1 MIVLIVYIV
10 IVFIMLFTLMYLKR
24 LRGKDSV
31 DDEVDMIGMSIL
43 WPLVI
48 PGFLVILFWE
58 MVVKVFNRIID
69 AIEEARKKKNDRKR
83 DL

>member
-1 MIVLIVYIV
+1 MIVLIVYLV

-24 LRGKDSV
+24 LRGADMV

-48 PGFLVILFWE
+48 PGYLVIFFWK
-58 MVVKVFNRIID
+58 MVIWVFNRIID
-69 AIEEARKKKNDRKR
+69 AVEEARKENDGKR

>member
-1 MIVLIVYIV
+1 MIVLIVYVV

-24 LRGKDSV
+24 LHKMDCWVG
-31 DDEVDMIGMSIL
+31 DEVDMVAMSML
-43 WPLVI
+43 WPLII

-58 MVVKVFNRIID
+58 MIVKVFNRIID
-69 AIEEARKKKNDRKR
+69 AVEEAREKNDRKR

>member
-1 MIVLIVYIV
+1 MIALIVYIV

-24 LRGKDSV
+24 TYKNDWV
-31 DDEVDMIGMSIL
+31 DDEVDMIAMSML
-43 WPLVI
+43 WPLTI

-69 AIEEARKKKNDRKR
+69 AVEEARKKKNDRKR

>member
-31 DDEVDMIGMSIL
+31 DDEVDMIGMSVL

-69 AIEEARKKKNDRKR
+69 AVEEARKKNDRKR

>member
-1 MIVLIVYIV
+1 VIVLIVYIV